1 MLGPDDLTHSD
12 DIESELQEIRG
23 ALFDDKIGVLGPAEA
38 ICLRETATVSEAIER
53 MLARRQAG
61 VLIVDGDGRLT
72 GIFTE
77 RDVLTRVAGPRRDP
91 QKTPLAE
98 VMTRDPEALTAGDRI
113 AFAVHCMSVAGYRT
127 VPLVQRRPAPHR
139 RGHRE
144 RRHPLAG
151 GAVSRG
157 RAQPAAGRRAQAPPP
172 HGCGLTASILDPAVT
187 LR

>member
-1 MLGPDDLTHSD
+1 MPEPEDLERSQ

-23 ALFDDKIGVLGPAEA
+23 ALFDDQIGVLGPEDA
-38 ICLRETATVSEAIER
+38 ICLRETAAVSEAIER

-61 VLIVDGDGRLT
+61 VLVVDADGRLT

-91 QKTPLAE
+91 EKTPLAE

-127 VPLVQRRPAPHR
+127 VPLVDADGRPLGVVTVNHVIRWLASLFPEAVLNLPPGDALKHPHR
-139 RGHRE
+139 MD
-144 RRHPLAG
+144 AG
-151 GAVSRG
+151 
-157 RAQPAAGRRAQAPPP
+157 
-172 HGCGLTASILDPAVT
+172 
-187 LR
+187 